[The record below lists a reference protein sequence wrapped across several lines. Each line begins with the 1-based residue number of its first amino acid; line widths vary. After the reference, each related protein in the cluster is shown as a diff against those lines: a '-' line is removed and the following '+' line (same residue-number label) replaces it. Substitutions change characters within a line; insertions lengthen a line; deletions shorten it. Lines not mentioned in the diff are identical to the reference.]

1 MLYTGQHIYILVDI
15 KLNLNHEKWLIL
27 EEYLVLKD
35 YTLKKI
41 TEIIMEKKAHET
53 EHEVRK

>member
-1 MLYTGQHIYILVDI
+1 MTC
-15 KLNLNHEKWLIL
+15 L

-41 TEIIMEKKAHET
+41 TEIIMEKRPMEQNM
-53 EHEVRK
+53 R